1 MLTELLILA
10 RAAHIAAAILIT
22 GTLTFN
28 VLMLGLAG
36 SFVSAHLHEFERRLF
51 RVIVWSLFTALVSAF
66 FWFYLEAANMSGLP
80 LAKAFAAGTWRI
92 VLFQTEFG
100 RVWQLRLSLIA
111 VMVALMA
118 AGVPRTE
125 GPRPRM
131 FILWLL
137 SVAFLVSLAWI
148 SHAAAAPVQP
158 LGLVGDALHLSAAG
172 GWIGGLV
179 PLAIFLTCARTPFS
193 SDQRAALV
201 LRRFSTFSL
210 CCVSLLIISG
220 VSNSW
225 LLVGS
230 IYALFTTAYGRL
242 LLFKLALFGILVNFG
257 AQNRLAIKKK
267 SPGPHADSE
276 LMMQVRRNVIYEA
289 CLGGAVVAIVA
300 CLGVTPPSAAS
311 MMDKHQASYRT
322 FRASTTR

>member
-22 GTLTFN
+22 GALTFN
-28 VLMLGLAG
+28 VLTLGVAG
-36 SFVSAHLHEFERRLF
+36 SFVRAHFGEFERRLF
-51 RVIVWSLFTALVSAF
+51 RVIAWSLAIALVSAF

-80 LAKAFAAGTWRI
+80 LAKALSAGTWRI

-100 RVWQLRLSLIA
+100 RVWQLRLGLIA
-111 VMVALMA
+111 AMFALMV

-137 SVAFLVSLAWI
+137 SVAFLVSLACI
-148 SHAAAAPVQP
+148 SHAAAAPLQP

-179 PLAIFLTCARTPFS
+179 PLAMFLTSGRMASSLGARP
-193 SDQRAALV
+193 AVV
-201 LRRFSTFSL
+201 LRRFSTLSL

-230 IYALFTTAYGRL
+230 THGLFTTAYGRL
-242 LLFKLALFGILVNFG
+242 LMFKLALFGILVSFG
-257 AQNRLAIKKK
+257 ARNRLAIKN
-267 SPGPHADSE
+267 SPGPDAGSE
-276 LMMQVRRNVIYEA
+276 LIIQVRRNVICEA

-311 MMDKHQASYRT
+311 MADKHQTSYGTSRS
-322 FRASTTR
+322 STTR

>member
-22 GTLTFN
+22 GALTFN
-28 VLMLGLAG
+28 VLTLGVAG
-36 SFVSAHLHEFERRLF
+36 SFVRAHFGEFERRLF
-51 RVIVWSLFTALVSAF
+51 RVIAWSLAIALVSAF

-80 LAKAFAAGTWRI
+80 LAKALSAGTWRI

-100 RVWQLRLSLIA
+100 RVWQLRLGLIA
-111 VMVALMA
+111 AMFALMV

-148 SHAAAAPVQP
+148 SHAAAAPLQP

-179 PLAIFLTCARTPFS
+179 PLAMFLTYARMAS
-193 SDQRAALV
+193 SLGERGAVV
-201 LRRFSTFSL
+201 LRRFSTLSL

-230 IYALFTTAYGRL
+230 IHGLFTTAYGRL
-242 LLFKLALFGILVNFG
+242 LMFKLALFGVLVSFG
-257 AQNRLAIKKK
+257 ARNRLAIKN
-267 SPGPHADSE
+267 SPGPDAGSE
-276 LMMQVRRNVIYEA
+276 LIIQVRRNVICEA

-311 MMDKHQASYRT
+311 MADKHQTSYGTSRS
-322 FRASTTR
+322 STTR

>member
-1 MLTELLILA
+1 MLTGLLILA

-22 GTLTFN
+22 GSLTFN
-28 VLMLGLAG
+28 VVSLGLAD

-51 RVIVWSLFTALVSAF
+51 RVIVWSLLTASVSAF

-80 LAKAFAAGTWRI
+80 LAKAFATGTWRI

-100 RVWQLRLSLIA
+100 RVWQVRLGLIA
-111 VMVALMA
+111 VMFALMV
-118 AGVPRTE
+118 AGMPRTE

-131 FILWLL
+131 LILWLL

-148 SHAAAAPVQP
+148 SHAAATPVQP
-158 LGLVGDALHLSAAG
+158 LGLVGDALHLFAAG

-179 PLAIFLTCARTPFS
+179 PLAIFLTCARTGLS
-193 SDQRAALV
+193 SDQRAAMV
-201 LRRFSTFSL
+201 LRRFSTLSL
-210 CCVSLLIISG
+210 CSVSLLIISG
-220 VSNSW
+220 ASNSW

-230 IYALFTTAYGRL
+230 FHALFTTAYGRL
-242 LLFKLALFGILVNFG
+242 LLLKLALFGVLVSFG
-257 AQNRLAIKKK
+257 ARNRLAIKK
-267 SPGPHADSE
+267 SPGAGAGSE
-276 LMMQVRRNVIYEA
+276 LMIQVCRNVISEA

-311 MMDKHQASYRT
+311 TADKHQTSYGTSRS
-322 FRASTTR
+322 STTR

>member
-28 VLMLGLAG
+28 VLTLGVAG
-36 SFVSAHLHEFERRLF
+36 SFVRAHLGEFERRLF
-51 RVIVWSLFTALVSAF
+51 RVIAWSLAIALVSAF
-66 FWFYLEAANMSGLP
+66 FWFYLEAANMSGLA
-80 LAKAFAAGTWRI
+80 LAKALSAGTWRI

-100 RVWQLRLSLIA
+100 RVWELRLGLIA
-111 VMVALMA
+111 AMFALMV

-148 SHAAAAPVQP
+148 SHAAAAPLQP

-179 PLAIFLTCARTPFS
+179 PLAMFLTSARMAS
-193 SDQRAALV
+193 SLGARAAVV
-201 LRRFSTFSL
+201 LRRFSTLSL

-225 LLVGS
+225 LLLGS
-230 IYALFTTAYGRL
+230 IHGLFTTAYGRL
-242 LLFKLALFGILVNFG
+242 LMFKLALFGILVSFG
-257 AQNRLAIKKK
+257 ARNRLAIKN
-267 SPGPHADSE
+267 SPGPDAGSE
-276 LMMQVRRNVIYEA
+276 LIIQVRRNVICEA

-311 MMDKHQASYRT
+311 MADKHQTSYGTSRS
-322 FRASTTR
+322 STTR